1 MFSGQSRAGSLVEA
15 LANVVVGYL
24 LALATQ
30 HLLFPLFGF
39 AASLAEHGA
48 IAAVFTLISLCR
60 SYLLR
65 RLFAH
70 VEHLRSDE
78 RERRAESLSRRLA
91 GPRPVR
97 RSRSCT

>member
-1 MFSGQSRAGSLVEA
+1 VISRQTRAGSLAEA
-15 LANVVVGYL
+15 LANVAVGYL

-39 AASLAEHGA
+39 TASLAEHGA

-70 VEHLRSDE
+70 IDHLRSAE
-78 RERRAESLSRRLA
+78 REQRARSLCRRLA
-91 GPRPVR
+91 DPCRVQ
-97 RSRSCT
+97 RSRSGS